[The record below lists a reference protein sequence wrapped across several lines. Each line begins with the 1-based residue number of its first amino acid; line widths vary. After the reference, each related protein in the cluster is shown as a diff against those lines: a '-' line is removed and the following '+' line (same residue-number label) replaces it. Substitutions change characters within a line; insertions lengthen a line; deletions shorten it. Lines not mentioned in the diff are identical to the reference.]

1 MPARLFHYTD
11 TRGFDGIRSA
21 RAWRFL
27 VSKPPSEHPKG
38 AYFTDLDESTPFLAM
53 KLRIPRTKIEYVF
66 VFSEDGGLK
75 PLPGGRGQ
83 YIFYSEMDYV
93 VDEPRQIRHGLRLQ

>member
-1 MPARLFHYTD
+1 MAAWLLHYTD

-27 VSKPPSEHPKG
+27 ASKPHGEHPKG
-38 AYFTDLDESTPFLAM
+38 AYFTDLHEATPLLAM

-66 VFSEDGGLK
+66 VFSGDGDLK

-83 YIFYSEMDYV
+83 YIFYSEKDYV
-93 VDEPRQIRHGLRLQ
+93 VDVPRQIRHGSRLQ